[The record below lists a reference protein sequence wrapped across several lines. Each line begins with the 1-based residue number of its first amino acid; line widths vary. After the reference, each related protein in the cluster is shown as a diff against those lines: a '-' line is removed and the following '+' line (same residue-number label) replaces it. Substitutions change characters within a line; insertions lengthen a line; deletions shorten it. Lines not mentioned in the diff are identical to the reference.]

1 MAAPLTPTPVAIVVG
16 ASSGIGEA
24 LARRLAREGH
34 KVALL
39 GRRADLLE
47 RVSAEINTHAGADRA
62 RGYPHDVK
70 EYSAAPALLQRILAD
85 YGRLDIVVYSSGV
98 QLPVEPSEFDFDKDR
113 AMIEVNLLGALAW
126 LNPAA
131 QLFER
136 LGQGCIVGIS
146 SVAGDRGRVGAPGYN
161 TTKAGLTT
169 FLEALRNRL
178 ARRGV
183 HVLTV
188 KPGFVATDMLRSAP
202 RAFWVIPPDQAAA
215 DIWAAIRARRQVVY
229 TPRRW
234 RLVMLVI
241 RHIPSVLFR
250 RLKV

>member
-1 MAAPLTPTPVAIVVG
+1 
-16 ASSGIGEA
+16 
-24 LARRLAREGH
+24 
-34 KVALL
+34 
-39 GRRADLLE
+39 
-47 RVSAEINTHAGADRA
+47 
-62 RGYPHDVK
+62 
-70 EYSAAPALLQRILAD
+70 
-85 YGRLDIVVYSSGV
+85 
-98 QLPVEPSEFDFDKDR
+98 
-113 AMIEVNLLGALAW
+113 
-126 LNPAA
+126 
-131 QLFER
+131 
-136 LGQGCIVGIS
+136 
-146 SVAGDRGRVGAPGYN
+146 
-161 TTKAGLTT
+161 
-169 FLEALRNRL
+169 
-178 ARRGV
+178 V

>member
-1 MAAPLTPTPVAIVVG
+1 MSAPLTPNPVAIVVG

-24 LARRLAREGH
+24 LARRLAREGYR
-34 KVALL
+34 VALL
-39 GRRADLLE
+39 ARRAVLLE
-47 RVSAEINTHAGADRA
+47 RVCAEINSQADPDRA

-70 EYSAAPALLQRILAD
+70 EYSTAPALLQRILAD
-85 YGRLDIVVYSSGV
+85 FGRVEIVVYSSGV
-98 QLPVEPSEFDFDKDR
+98 QLPVEPREFDFDKDR
-113 AMIEVNLLGALAW
+113 MMAEVNLLGAMAW

-136 LGQGCIVGIS
+136 LGHGCIVGIS
-146 SVAGDRGRVGAPGYN
+146 SVAGDRGRAGAPGYN

-188 KPGFVATDMLRSAP
+188 KPGFVATDMLRLAA
-202 RAFWVIPPDQAAA
+202 RVFWVIPPDQAAA
-215 DIWAAIRARRQVVY
+215 DIWAAIDGRRQVIY

-234 RLVMLVI
+234 WLVMLVI
-241 RHIPSVLFR
+241 RHIPSVVFR
-250 RLKV
+250 RLRF